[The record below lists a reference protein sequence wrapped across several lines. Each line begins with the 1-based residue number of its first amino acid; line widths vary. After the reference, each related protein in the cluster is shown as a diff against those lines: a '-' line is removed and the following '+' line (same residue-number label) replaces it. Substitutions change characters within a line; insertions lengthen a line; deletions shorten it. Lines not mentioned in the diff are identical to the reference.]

1 MVQEVE
7 DVFLALDSEIT
18 TFKQKTNLGCKSGCG
33 KCCLKT
39 DIEATILEFI
49 PFAYHIYKQDKALE
63 WLEKPSLNDNL
74 CAILDPNLVG
84 VGHCTQ
90 YANRGLICRLF
101 GFSARINKYGHQE
114 LMSCQV
120 IKTEQPDDYLTAYTI
135 AIAGGQVPLMRDY
148 YMKLH
153 GISWELTQKFY
164 PINTAIRKALETV
177 LHYYSYREDLSVTIM

>member
-7 DVFLALDSEIT
+7 EVFLALDTAIT
-18 TFKQKTNLGCKSGCG
+18 TFKQETNLGCKSGCG
-33 KCCLKT
+33 RCCLKP

-49 PFAYHIYKQDKALE
+49 PFAYDLYKQDKALE
-63 WLEKPSLNDNL
+63 WLEKSSLSDSL
-74 CAILDPNLVG
+74 CAILDPSQFG

-90 YANRGLICRLF
+90 YDKRGLICRLF

-114 LMSCQV
+114 LMTCQV
-120 IKTEQPDDYLTAYTI
+120 IKTEQSAAYLAAYAA

-164 PINTAIRKALETV
+164 PINEAIRNAIETV
-177 LHYYSYREDLSVTIM
+177 MHYYSYREDVDVVS